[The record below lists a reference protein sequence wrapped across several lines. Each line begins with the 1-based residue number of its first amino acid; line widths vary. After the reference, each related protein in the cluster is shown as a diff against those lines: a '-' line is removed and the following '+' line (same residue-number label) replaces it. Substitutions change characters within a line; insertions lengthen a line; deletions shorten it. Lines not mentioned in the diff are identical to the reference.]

1 MTQTLRIYE
10 PRIDEKTS
18 KMDVGGMSID
28 ATNTVT
34 GLLYGLSN
42 HKSNKAREYYFWRPI
57 FFPFICA

>member
-10 PRIDEKTS
+10 PRIDPSTS
-18 KMDVGGMSID
+18 KMDVGGHTIK

-42 HKSNKAREYYFWRPI
+42 H
-57 FFPFICA
+57 